1 MDSRFKRWAVIVC
14 GWGGMLLL
22 LITSHA
28 PAYAAQWQPPQDAPK
43 EVTKE
48 VMGQTLAGS
57 AKNLVRRGGGPMFS
71 NPAPVQTCGEAIAR
85 AEQRYG
91 TPAGLLTAIAVVET
105 GRRDPHTGVVTPWPW
120 SVNAD
125 NTSWYFATE
134 AEAIAW
140 VRDAQAHGTASI
152 DVGCMQVNLFY
163 HPQAFASVDEAFD
176 PAHNADYAA
185 RFLMQLCAESGS
197 WVQATGFYHSRTSD
211 LALGYRRQV
220 ASVFTRAVVAVR
232 DQLLPRLRLAWAATL
247 PTASRLQELK
257 VPELKVPELRVQQP
271 SLQTRIT
278 GTTGS
283 TTLDHH
289 DASAAPPNDLA
300 LDTGSCWRTR
310 ADLIRSQEL
319 GQGQEVAGG

>member
-1 MDSRFKRWAVIVC
+1 MVSRFKRWASAGSVLGI
-14 GWGGMLLL
+14 MI
-22 LITSHA
+22 LICATLHSAAH
-28 PAYAAQWQPPQDAPK
+28 AAQWQSPSPGKNGETLPPLAKK
-43 EVTKE
+43 E
-48 VMGQTLAGS
+48 
-57 AKNLVRRGGGPMFS
+57 VRRGGAPMFAK
-71 NPAPVQTCGEAIAR
+71 PAPVLTCGEAIAR
-85 AEQRYG
+85 AEQRYA

-105 GRRDPHTGVVTPWPW
+105 GRKDPQTGVLTPWPW

-134 AEAIAW
+134 AEAVAW

-197 WVQATGFYHSRTSD
+197 WEQATGFYHSRTSD

-220 ASVFTRAVVAVR
+220 ASVFTRAVVSVR
-232 DQLLPRLRLAWAATL
+232 EQLLPKLKNAWAATL
-247 PTASRLQELK
+247 PTASRLQGPRSLE
-257 VPELKVPELRVQQP
+257 P
-271 SLQTRIT
+271 SLQERSLQKPSLQARIT

-283 TTLDHH
+283 PTLDHH
-289 DASAAPPNDLA
+289 DASHAQPNDLS
-300 LDTGSCWRTR
+300 LNTGSCWRTQAKLTR
-310 ADLIRSQEL
+310 
-319 GQGQEVAGG
+319 GQEVTGG